1 MLPNSSRFSGT
12 RPRPRDTITSTSGTA
27 SRLPSKA
34 TRPREPSTPMMAESR
49 VVLPAPLG
57 PITVT
62 ICPWPTVRLALDK
75 ASTLP

>member
-1 MLPNSSRFSGT
+1 
-12 RPRPRDTITSTSGTA
+12 
-27 SRLPSKA
+27 
-34 TRPREPSTPMMAESR
+34 MMADSM

-62 ICPWPTVRLALDK
+62 IWPSPTVRLALLR

>member
-1 MLPNSSRFSGT
+1 MV
-12 RPRPRDTITSTSGTA
+12 STSG
-27 SRLPSKA
+27 A
-34 TRPREPSTPMMAESR
+34 TIATLSNSMRPREGNSPMIADSM

-62 ICPWPTVRLALDK
+62 IWPSPTVMLASVS